1 MKKIMALLITANVF
15 TAGTLAQVYI
25 EPAVGYQTDL
35 NNKKG
40 FKLLNTALQCS
51 WKISKRYEFLVQLRK
66 GLPFPSVFNDSSFTA
81 NPVLPVCASAKK
93 TIRPSDLS
101 FALGH
106 RIKVAGK
113 NTGNVLSVIL
123 YSGITSQKIMVN
135 YRYDKNNYTILNPDQ
150 TQKRF
155 SVFFTGGAEYM
166 RVIKENRFF
175 VQLLFATGPLQT
187 KVFYPSS
194 FRFITPLSFN
204 AGYSV
209 KIKKSKHEK

>member
-1 MKKIMALLITANVF
+1 MKRITALLITANIF
-15 TAGTLAQVYI
+15 TACTFAQVYI
-25 EPAVGYQTDL
+25 EPAIGYQTDL

-51 WKISKRYEFLVQLRK
+51 WKISKGYEFLLQLQK
-66 GLPFPSVFNDSSFTA
+66 GWPFPLVFNDSSFTA
-81 NPVLPVCASAKK
+81 NPALPVYASAKK

-101 FALGH
+101 FAIGH

-113 NTGNVLSVIL
+113 NTGTVLSAIL
-123 YSGITSQKIMVN
+123 YSGITSQKIMVD

-155 SVFFTGGAEYM
+155 SVFFSGGAEYM
-166 RVIKENRFF
+166 RIIKENRFF
-175 VQLLFATGPLQT
+175 IQLIFATGPLQT

-194 FRFITPLSFN
+194 FRFMAPLSFN

>member
-1 MKKIMALLITANVF
+1 MQRITALLITANIITSCCV
-15 TAGTLAQVYI
+15 AQVYI
-25 EPAVGYQTDL
+25 EPAIGYKTDL

-40 FKLLNTALQCS
+40 FKMFNTALQCS
-51 WKISKRYEFLVQLRK
+51 WKISKQYEFVVQLQK
-66 GLPFPSVFNDSSFTA
+66 GSPFPSVFNDPSFSL
-81 NPVLPVCASAKK
+81 NPALPLYASAKK

-113 NTGNVLSVIL
+113 KTGNALYAIL
-123 YSGITSQKIMVN
+123 YSGITSQKLTVD
-135 YRYDKNNYTILNPDQ
+135 YSYDKNNYTILNPDQ

-155 SVFFTGGAEYM
+155 SVFFSGGAEYV
-166 RVIKENRFF
+166 RTIKGNRFF
-175 VQLLFATGPLQT
+175 IQLLFATGPLQT

-194 FRFITPLSFN
+194 FRFMVPLSFN

-209 KIKKSKHEK
+209 KIKKGKHEK